1 MVSFTALNNSQHFIN
16 LKKEENAIE
25 ANGLKVYLKINNL
38 ETSRL
43 GINISSKGTNAVN
56 RNKFKRRIKEAVRG
70 LKIEINVD
78 IYVIGSNQS
87 SDISLKDIKE
97 ILISHPKL
105 KTKMKISTI
114 LYTSIRSILNFFGF
128 GQGNCLYVPTC
139 SEVVIES
146 IEKKD

>member
-87 SDISLKDIKE
+87 SDISLKDITE

-105 KTKMKISTI
+105 KTKWKFLQFYTHQLDQFSIS
-114 LYTSIRSILNFFGF
+114 LVLAK
-128 GQGNCLYVPTC
+128 
-139 SEVVIES
+139 VIAYMFQLVA
-146 IEKKD
+146 K

>member
-1 MVSFTALNNSQHFIN
+1 LVSFTALNNSQHFIN

-87 SDISLKDIKE
+87 SDIA
-97 ILISHPKL
+97 
-105 KTKMKISTI
+105 
-114 LYTSIRSILNFFGF
+114 
-128 GQGNCLYVPTC
+128 
-139 SEVVIES
+139 
-146 IEKKD
+146 

>member
-1 MVSFTALNNSQHFIN
+1 MVSFTALNNSQLFIN
-16 LKKEENAIE
+16 LKKEENVIE

-87 SDISLKDIKE
+87 SDISLKDITE

-105 KTKMKISTI
+105 KTK
-114 LYTSIRSILNFFGF
+114 
-128 GQGNCLYVPTC
+128 
-139 SEVVIES
+139 
-146 IEKKD
+146 

>member
-1 MVSFTALNNSQHFIN
+1 LVSFTALNNSQHFIN

-87 SDISLKDIKE
+87 SDISLKNITE

-105 KTKMKISTI
+105 KT
-114 LYTSIRSILNFFGF
+114 
-128 GQGNCLYVPTC
+128 Q
-139 SEVVIES
+139 
-146 IEKKD
+146 

>member
-87 SDISLKDIKE
+87 SDISLKDITE

-105 KTKMKISTI
+105 KIK
-114 LYTSIRSILNFFGF
+114 
-128 GQGNCLYVPTC
+128 
-139 SEVVIES
+139 
-146 IEKKD
+146 

>member
-1 MVSFTALNNSQHFIN
+1 LVSFTALNNSQHFIN

-78 IYVIGSNQS
+78 IYVIGSIQS
-87 SDISLKDIKE
+87 SDISLKDITE

-105 KTKMKISTI
+105 KTK
-114 LYTSIRSILNFFGF
+114 
-128 GQGNCLYVPTC
+128 
-139 SEVVIES
+139 
-146 IEKKD
+146 

>member
-56 RNKFKRRIKEAVRG
+56 RNKFKRMIKEAVRG

-87 SDISLKDIKE
+87 SDISLKDITE

-105 KTKMKISTI
+105 KTK
-114 LYTSIRSILNFFGF
+114 
-128 GQGNCLYVPTC
+128 
-139 SEVVIES
+139 
-146 IEKKD
+146 

>member
-87 SDISLKDIKE
+87 SDISLNDITE

-105 KTKMKISTI
+105 KTK
-114 LYTSIRSILNFFGF
+114 
-128 GQGNCLYVPTC
+128 
-139 SEVVIES
+139 
-146 IEKKD
+146 

>member
-87 SDISLKDIKE
+87 SDISLKDITE

-105 KTKMKISTI
+105 KTK
-114 LYTSIRSILNFFGF
+114 
-128 GQGNCLYVPTC
+128 
-139 SEVVIES
+139 
-146 IEKKD
+146 

>member
-1 MVSFTALNNSQHFIN
+1 MHLTKETSKKLVGDLKN

-87 SDISLKDIKE
+87 SDISLKDITE

-105 KTKMKISTI
+105 KTK
-114 LYTSIRSILNFFGF
+114 
-128 GQGNCLYVPTC
+128 
-139 SEVVIES
+139 
-146 IEKKD
+146 

>member
-70 LKIEINVD
+70 LKIEKNVD

-87 SDISLKDIKE
+87 SDISLKDITE

-105 KTKMKISTI
+105 KIK
-114 LYTSIRSILNFFGF
+114 
-128 GQGNCLYVPTC
+128 
-139 SEVVIES
+139 
-146 IEKKD
+146 

>member
-1 MVSFTALNNSQHFIN
+1 LVSFTALNNSQHFIN

-70 LKIEINVD
+70 LKIEKNVD

-87 SDISLKDIKE
+87 SDISLKNITE

-105 KTKMKISTI
+105 KT
-114 LYTSIRSILNFFGF
+114 
-128 GQGNCLYVPTC
+128 Q
-139 SEVVIES
+139 
-146 IEKKD
+146 